1 MLQASC
7 ALRVAKTGSL
17 VLLLSCLCVPV
28 FGQHYTRT
36 DLTVNMP
43 SVSPSTTA
51 IVDPHLVNAWGL
63 ARSSASPW
71 WVSDNGTGVATLYDG
86 AGVPQPVPPMAPM
99 PLVVTI
105 PKPDGSTAE
114 HSSPTGTVFNYATG
128 FEVAPGKKAIFLFVT
143 EDGTIAGWNPTVKP
157 TDAIQT
163 FPPSGKKGSG
173 EAVYKGCTLAT
184 TKRGTFLYVANF
196 GEGQIDVFDSSFHPV
211 RPRENAFRDLR
222 IPSNFAPFNIQNVG
236 GNLVV
241 TFAKKERG
249 SDEESRGPGQGF
261 VAVFDTKGRLL
272 LDLQHGPF
280 LNAPWGVTQAPADF
294 GVFSHRLLIGNF
306 GDGTIHAFN
315 PVSGKFEGTLLDT
328 TGAPLTIDGL
338 WALGFGNNA
347 TAGSALEMFFTAGP
361 NDEADGLFGKITP
374 LAAEQRGNNE

>member
-1 MLQASC
+1 MLQASY

-17 VLLLSCLCVPV
+17 AFLFSLVCVPA
-28 FGQHYTRT
+28 FAQHYTRT
-36 DLTVNMP
+36 DLTVNMS

-51 IVDPHLVNAWGL
+51 IVDPNLVNAWGL
-63 ARSSASPW
+63 SRSSGSPW
-71 WVSDNGTGVATLYDG
+71 WVSDNGAGVATLYDG
-86 AGVPQPVPPMAPM
+86 AGTPQPAT
-99 PLVVTI
+99 PLIVTI
-105 PKPDGSTAE
+105 PGVNGEKGT
-114 HSSPTGTVFNYATG
+114 PTGTVFNYSTG

-143 EDGTIAGWNPTVKP
+143 ENGTIAGWNPTVKP

-249 SDEESRGPGQGF
+249 GDEESHGPGQGF

-280 LNAPWGVTQAPADF
+280 LNAPWGVAQAPADF

-315 PVSGKFEGTLLDT
+315 PVSGRFEGTLLDT
-328 TGAPLTIDGL
+328 TTGEPLTVDGL
-338 WALGFGNNA
+338 WAIGFGNNA
-347 TAGSALEMFFTAGP
+347 TAGSALEMYFSAGP
-361 NDEADGLFGKITP
+361 NEENDGLLGKITP